1 MDYRGKY
8 LIYEDGRIFSL
19 IRNKYL
25 NPSINASGYYV
36 VSIYVDGIK
45 KQFKVHE
52 LVANSFIPNP
62 NNKEAI
68 HHIDGNKLNNSVSN
82 LMWVTNEEHSAM
94 HRDRTSRVYVYTEET
109 RKKMSISAKNKPP
122 MSDETKRKI
131 SEARKGVPQTE
142 SHKRNRAE
150 GKKIPVC
157 QYDMENNL
165 IKKWKS
171 ALDAELGTNISR
183 CHIASV
189 CKGSRKT
196 AGGYKWKYGLE

>member
-1 MDYRGKY
+1 MDYKGKY

-36 VSIYVDGIK
+36 VSIYVDGVK

-82 LMWVTNEEHSAM
+82 LMWVTNKEHSAM
-94 HRDRTSRVYVYTEET
+94 HRDRAARVYVYTEET

-122 MSDETKRKI
+122 MSDETKMKI

-150 GKKIPVC
+150 AKKIPVC